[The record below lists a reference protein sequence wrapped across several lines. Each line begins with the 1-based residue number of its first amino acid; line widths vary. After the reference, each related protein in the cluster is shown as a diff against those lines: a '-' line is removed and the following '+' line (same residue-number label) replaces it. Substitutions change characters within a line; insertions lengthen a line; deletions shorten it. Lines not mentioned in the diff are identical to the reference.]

1 MSPQPAPQS
10 RVSEAQRAALEF
22 LEAFDNLDWD
32 KFRRAIAVD
41 ATMFMPFPH
50 MARRLNGK
58 DEILSAFRAFFDE
71 VRQKADGVPGSA
83 RGLAGHGTSGPPYLK
98 LQPADMKVQL
108 IDNVAIVTFHLT
120 SDATLSRRTIVF
132 HRRNGR
138 WLVAHWHASNI

>member
-71 VRQKADGVPGSA
+71 VRQKADG
-83 RGLAGHGTSGPPYLK
+83 PPYLK

-132 HRRNGR
+132 HRRNDR